1 RDLTGMEVAG
11 ASLLDE
17 PTAAGEAMTLLHR
30 VQPKRPAGKER
41 DTFLVS
47 ARTWP
52 QTREVLESRA
62 EPLGLTVKV
71 VDPADI
77 RFDDSVFG
85 LLVQFPDEFGSV
97 EPLAS
102 LIARAH
108 EAGVLVAV
116 ATDLLALTLLT
127 PPGESGADV
136 VVGNSQRF
144 GVPLGYGGPH
154 AAFFATRESFV
165 RQVPGRII
173 GVSVDSSG
181 RPAYR
186 MALQTREQ
194 HIRRE
199 KATSNICTAQAL
211 LANMA
216 AFYGVYHRPNGLRR
230 IGQRIHDDAVRLA
243 ADLESL
249 GWRQHGAHFFDTI
262 RFEHEPPVVE
272 KLRAAATARGL
283 NFRYPGA
290 GSVQISLNETVTS
303 G

>member
-1 RDLTGMEVAG
+1 
-11 ASLLDE
+11 
-17 PTAAGEAMTLLHR
+17 
-30 VQPKRPAGKER
+30 
-41 DTFLVS
+41 
-47 ARTWP
+47 
-52 QTREVLESRA
+52 RA
-62 EPLGLTVKV
+62 EPLGINVRVSSLTDLELGPDVYGLYLQSP
-71 VDPADI
+71 DDNGEIADL
-77 RFDDSVFG
+77 R
-85 LLVQFPDEFGSV
+85 
-97 EPLAS
+97 PL
-102 LIARAH
+102 IERAH
-108 EAGVLVAV
+108 AAGVLVAAGV
-116 ATDLLALTLLT
+116 DLLSLALVL
-127 PPGESGADV
+127 PPGERGADV

-144 GVPLGYGGPH
+144 GVPLGNGGPH
-154 AAFFATRESFV
+154 AAFFATREAFV
-165 RQVPGRII
+165 RQSPGRII
-173 GVSVDSSG
+173 GVSVDSAG